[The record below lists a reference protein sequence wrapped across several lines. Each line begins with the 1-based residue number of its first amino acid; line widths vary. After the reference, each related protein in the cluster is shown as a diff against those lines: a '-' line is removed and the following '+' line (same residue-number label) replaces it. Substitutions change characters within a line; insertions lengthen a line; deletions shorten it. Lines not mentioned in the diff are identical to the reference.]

1 MKRQKKEKKN
11 MQNKMTEGNVTRTL
25 AAFTVPLIL
34 SGLFQQLF
42 NWVDAFIVGNIEG
55 ETALAGI
62 GATTSVYNLFVTVIT
77 GFTSGL
83 SVLAAQRYGMGEKGK
98 IRKLLSSYTV
108 LFALLFTVIS
118 IAGAVFT
125 EEILSV
131 LDTPETIF
139 SSARSYLNILF
150 AGIPF
155 LAVYNTYSSV
165 LRGIGNSRA
174 PFFSVL
180 VCSAVNVALD
190 LLFVAGMGYG
200 AAGAAAATAISQAAM
215 AVYIIA
221 YTVRKYPFL
230 RFSFS
235 GKLPD
240 KTVWK
245 IGAVYGLPSAVQSG
259 VSSVGNI
266 YLQQFMNG
274 FGEQT
279 VAAITTAYR
288 VDTVIFLPIIN
299 FGSGIATVV
308 AQNIGA
314 GKPERAKQVFR
325 TGTVIMTVISLGLTA
340 LVLLLGEK
348 LIAAFGITADTAAIG
363 KEFFHAISRFYIIY
377 GISMAVRGCLEGWG
391 DMLFSGITGILSLGV
406 RILCSYAFKPV
417 FGNMVVAYAEAFS
430 WIFLLALL
438 LLRYIGQTRK
448 RCRIALMK

>member
-1 MKRQKKEKKN
+1 
-11 MQNKMTEGNVTRTL
+11 MQNKMTEGNVIRAL

-42 NWVDAFIVGNIEG
+42 NWVDAFIVGNVEG

-77 GFTSGL
+77 GFASGL
-83 SVLAAQRYGMGEKGK
+83 SVLTAQRYGMGEKGK
-98 IRKLLSSYTV
+98 IRELLSSYTV

-118 IAGAVFT
+118 AAGTVFT
-125 EEILSV
+125 EELLVV

-139 SSARSYLNILF
+139 FSAQSYLKLLF

-155 LAVYNTYSSV
+155 LAVYNTYSAV
-165 LRGIGNSRA
+165 LRGIGNSSA
-174 PFFSVL
+174 PFFSIL
-180 VCSAVNVALD
+180 VCSAVNVVLD

-215 AVYIIA
+215 AVYVIV

-235 GKLPD
+235 GNLPD

-245 IGAVYGLPSAVQSG
+245 SGAAYGLPSAVQSG
-259 VSSVGNI
+259 VSSAGNI

-314 GKPERAKQVFR
+314 GKPERAKQVF
-325 TGTVIMTVISLGLTA
+325 
-340 LVLLLGEK
+340 
-348 LIAAFGITADTAAIG
+348 
-363 KEFFHAISRFYIIY
+363 HAISRFYMIY
-377 GISMAVRGCLEGWG
+377 GISMAVRGCLEGRG
-391 DMLFSGITGILSLGV
+391 DMLFSGIAGILSLGV

-430 WIFLLALL
+430 WIFLLAVL
-438 LLRYIGQTRK
+438 LLRYVVKTRQTFLHFVK
-448 RCRIALMK
+448 NS

>member
-1 MKRQKKEKKN
+1 ME
-11 MQNKMTEGNVTRTL
+11 
-25 AAFTVPLIL
+25 
-34 SGLFQQLF
+34 
-42 NWVDAFIVGNIEG
+42 
-55 ETALAGI
+55 
-62 GATTSVYNLFVTVIT
+62 
-77 GFTSGL
+77 
-83 SVLAAQRYGMGEKGK
+83 
-98 IRKLLSSYTV
+98 YT
-108 LFALLFTVIS
+108 
-118 IAGAVFT
+118 
-125 EEILSV
+125 
-131 LDTPETIF
+131 
-139 SSARSYLNILF
+139 SARSYLNILF

-245 IGAVYGLPSAVQSG
+245 SGAVYGLPSAVQSG

-377 GISMAVRGCLEGWG
+377 GISMAVRGCLEGRG
-391 DMLFSGITGILSLGV
+391 DMLFLRDHGDPVPWGEN
-406 RILCSYAFKPV
+406 LCSYAFKPV

-438 LLRYIGQTRK
+438 LLRYIGQTREKMQDCFDEVTDEMEAIFPGPIIKK
-448 RCRIALMK
+448 RGYTIKWVELPQKNML

>member
-1 MKRQKKEKKN
+1 
-11 MQNKMTEGNVTRTL
+11 MQNKMTEGNVIRAL

-42 NWVDAFIVGNIEG
+42 NWVDAFIVGNVEG

-77 GFTSGL
+77 GFASGL
-83 SVLAAQRYGMGEKGK
+83 SVLTAQRYGMGEKGK
-98 IRKLLSSYTV
+98 IRELLSSYTV

-118 IAGAVFT
+118 AAGAVFT
-125 EEILSV
+125 EELLVV

-139 SSARSYLNILF
+139 FSAQSYLKILF

-155 LAVYNTYSSV
+155 IAVYNTYSAV
-165 LRGIGNSRA
+165 LRGIGNSSV
-174 PFFSVL
+174 PFFSIL
-180 VCSAVNVALD
+180 VCSAVNVVLD

-215 AVYIIA
+215 AVYVIV

-235 GKLPD
+235 GNLPD

-245 IGAVYGLPSAVQSG
+245 SGAAYGLPSAVQSG
-259 VSSVGNI
+259 VSSAGNI

-274 FGEQT
+274 FGEHT

-314 GKPERAKQVFR
+314 GKPERAKQVF
-325 TGTVIMTVISLGLTA
+325 
-340 LVLLLGEK
+340 
-348 LIAAFGITADTAAIG
+348 
-363 KEFFHAISRFYIIY
+363 HAISRFYMIY
-377 GISMAVRGCLEGWG
+377 GISMAVRGCLEGRG
-391 DMLFSGITGILSLGV
+391 DMLFSGIAGILSLGV

-430 WIFLLALL
+430 WIFLLAVL
-438 LLRYIGQTRK
+438 LLRYVVKTRQTFPHFVK
-448 RCRIALMK
+448 K

>member
-1 MKRQKKEKKN
+1 
-11 MQNKMTEGNVTRTL
+11 MQNKMTEGNVIRAL

-77 GFTSGL
+77 GFASGL
-83 SVLAAQRYGMGEKGK
+83 SVLTAQRYGMGEKGK
-98 IRKLLSSYTV
+98 IRELLSSYTV

-118 IAGAVFT
+118 AAGAVFT
-125 EEILSV
+125 EELLVV

-139 SSARSYLNILF
+139 FSAQSYLKILF

-155 LAVYNTYSSV
+155 LAVYNTYSAV
-165 LRGIGNSRA
+165 LRGIGNSSA
-174 PFFSVL
+174 PFFSIL
-180 VCSAVNVALD
+180 VCSAVNVVLD

-215 AVYIIA
+215 AVYVIV

-235 GKLPD
+235 GNLPD

-245 IGAVYGLPSAVQSG
+245 SGAAYGLPSAVQSG
-259 VSSVGNI
+259 VSSAGNI

-314 GKPERAKQVFR
+314 GKPERAKQVF
-325 TGTVIMTVISLGLTA
+325 
-340 LVLLLGEK
+340 
-348 LIAAFGITADTAAIG
+348 
-363 KEFFHAISRFYIIY
+363 HAISRFYMIY
-377 GISMAVRGCLEGWG
+377 GISMAVRGCLEGRG
-391 DMLFSGITGILSLGV
+391 DMLFSGIAGILSLGV

-430 WIFLLALL
+430 WIFLLAVL
-438 LLRYIGQTRK
+438 LLRYVVKTRQTFPHFVK
-448 RCRIALMK
+448 K

>member
-1 MKRQKKEKKN
+1 MKN
-11 MQNKMTEGNVTRTL
+11 NMTEGNIIRVL
-25 AAFTVPLIL
+25 AAFTIPLIF

-83 SVLAAQRYGMGEKGK
+83 SVLTAQQYGMGETDR
-98 IRKLLSSYTV
+98 IRRLLFSYTV
-108 LFALLFTVIS
+108 LFAFLFTIIS
-118 IAGAVFT
+118 IAGVVFT
-125 EEILSV
+125 EEL
-131 LDTPETIF
+131 LLLLNTPQTIF
-139 SSARSYLNILF
+139 SSALSYLTILF
-150 AGIPF
+150 TGIPF
-155 LAVYNTYSSV
+155 LAVYNTYSAV

-174 PFFSVL
+174 PFFSIL

-190 LLFVAGMGYG
+190 LVFVAGMGYG

-215 AVYIIA
+215 AVYVIA

-230 RFSFS
+230 RFSVL
-235 GKLPD
+235 KNMPY
-240 KTVWK
+240 KTAWK
-245 IGAVYGLPSAVQSG
+245 NGAVYGLPSAVQSG
-259 VSSVGNI
+259 VSSAGNI

-325 TGTVIMTVISLGLTA
+325 AGTVVMTAISLLLTA
-340 LVLLLGEK
+340 VVLLLGEG
-348 LIAAFGITADTAAIG
+348 LITAFGITAETAAIG
-363 KEFFHAISRFYIIY
+363 KEFFRSIAPFYIIY
-377 GISMAVRGCLEGWG
+377 GISMAVRGCLEGRG
-391 DMLFSGITGILSLGV
+391 DMLFSGIAGILSLGV

-430 WIFLLALL
+430 WFFLLTLL
-438 LLRYIGQTRK
+438 MLRYAAKAQHKKSPPVSGH
-448 RCRIALMK
+448 

>member
-1 MKRQKKEKKN
+1 
-11 MQNKMTEGNVTRTL
+11 MQNKMTEGNVIRAL

-42 NWVDAFIVGNIEG
+42 NWVDAFIVGNVEG

-77 GFTSGL
+77 GFASGL
-83 SVLAAQRYGMGEKGK
+83 SVLTAQRYGMGEKGK
-98 IRKLLSSYTV
+98 IRELLSSYTV

-118 IAGAVFT
+118 AAGAVFT
-125 EEILSV
+125 EELLVV

-139 SSARSYLNILF
+139 FSAQSYLKILF

-155 LAVYNTYSSV
+155 IAVYNTYSAV
-165 LRGIGNSRA
+165 LRGIGNSSA
-174 PFFSVL
+174 PFFSIL
-180 VCSAVNVALD
+180 VCSAVNVVLD

-215 AVYIIA
+215 AVYVIV

-235 GKLPD
+235 GNLPD

-245 IGAVYGLPSAVQSG
+245 SGAAYGLPSAVQSG
-259 VSSVGNI
+259 VSSAGNI

-314 GKPERAKQVFR
+314 GKPERAKQVF
-325 TGTVIMTVISLGLTA
+325 
-340 LVLLLGEK
+340 
-348 LIAAFGITADTAAIG
+348 
-363 KEFFHAISRFYIIY
+363 HAISRFYMIY
-377 GISMAVRGCLEGWG
+377 GISMAVRGCLEGRG
-391 DMLFSGITGILSLGV
+391 DMLFSGIAGILSLGV

-430 WIFLLALL
+430 WIFLLAVL
-438 LLRYIGQTRK
+438 LLRYVVKTRQTFPHFVK
-448 RCRIALMK
+448 K

>member
-1 MKRQKKEKKN
+1 
-11 MQNKMTEGNVTRTL
+11 MQNKMTEGNVIRAL

-42 NWVDAFIVGNIEG
+42 NWVDAFIVGNVEG

-83 SVLAAQRYGMGEKGK
+83 SVLAAQRYGMGEKSK
-98 IRKLLSSYTV
+98 IREILSSYTV
-108 LFALLFTVIS
+108 LLALLFTVIS
-118 IAGAVFT
+118 IAGTVFT
-125 EEILSV
+125 EELFV
-131 LDTPETIF
+131 ALDTPETIF
-139 SSARSYLNILF
+139 FSAQSYLQILF

-155 LAVYNTYSSV
+155 LAVYNTYSAV

-174 PFFSVL
+174 PFFSIL
-180 VCSAVNVALD
+180 VCSAVNVVLD

-215 AVYIIA
+215 AVYVIV

-230 RFSFS
+230 KFSFAGKS
-235 GKLPD
+235 G
-240 KTVWK
+240 
-245 IGAVYGLPSAVQSG
+245 AAYGLPSAVQSG

-325 TGTVIMTVISLGLTA
+325 AGTVIMTVISLGLTS

-348 LIAAFGITADTAAIG
+348 LLTAFGITADTAAIG
-363 KEFFHAISRFYIIY
+363 REFFHSIARFYIIY
-377 GISMAVRGCLEGWG
+377 GISMAVRGCLEGRG
-391 DMLFSGITGILSLGV
+391 DMLFSGIAGILSLGV

-430 WIFLLALL
+430 WIFLLAVL
-438 LLRYIGQTRK
+438 LLRYVGKTR
-448 RCRIALMK
+448 

>member
-1 MKRQKKEKKN
+1 
-11 MQNKMTEGNVTRTL
+11 MQNKMTEGNVIRAL

-42 NWVDAFIVGNIEG
+42 NWVDAFIVGNVEG

-77 GFTSGL
+77 GFASGL
-83 SVLAAQRYGMGEKGK
+83 SVLTAQRYGMGEKGK
-98 IRKLLSSYTV
+98 IRELLSSYTV

-118 IAGAVFT
+118 AAGTVFT
-125 EEILSV
+125 EELLVV

-139 SSARSYLNILF
+139 FSAQSYLKILF

-155 LAVYNTYSSV
+155 IAVYNTYSAV
-165 LRGIGNSRA
+165 LRGIGNSSA
-174 PFFSVL
+174 PFFSIL
-180 VCSAVNVALD
+180 VCSAVNVVLD

-215 AVYIIA
+215 AVYVIV

-235 GKLPD
+235 GNLPD

-245 IGAVYGLPSAVQSG
+245 SGAAYGLPSAVQSG
-259 VSSVGNI
+259 VSSAGNI

-274 FGEQT
+274 FGEHT

-325 TGTVIMTVISLGLTA
+325 
-340 LVLLLGEK
+340 
-348 LIAAFGITADTAAIG
+348 
-363 KEFFHAISRFYIIY
+363 AISRFYMIY
-377 GISMAVRGCLEGWG
+377 GISMAVRGCLEGRG
-391 DMLFSGITGILSLGV
+391 DMLFSGIAGILSLGV

-430 WIFLLALL
+430 WIFLLAVL
-438 LLRYIGQTRK
+438 LLRYVVKTRQTFPHFVK
-448 RCRIALMK
+448 K

>member
-1 MKRQKKEKKN
+1 
-11 MQNKMTEGNVTRTL
+11 MQHL
-25 AAFTVPLIL
+25 QSPLIL

-42 NWVDAFIVGNIEG
+42 NWVDAFIVGNVEG

-77 GFTSGL
+77 GFASGL
-83 SVLAAQRYGMGEKGK
+83 SVLTAQRYGMGEKGK
-98 IRKLLSSYTV
+98 IRELLSSYTV

-118 IAGAVFT
+118 AAGAVFT
-125 EEILSV
+125 EELLVV

-139 SSARSYLNILF
+139 FSAQSYLKILF

-155 LAVYNTYSSV
+155 IAVYNTYSAV
-165 LRGIGNSRA
+165 LRGIGNSSA
-174 PFFSVL
+174 PFFSIL
-180 VCSAVNVALD
+180 VCSAVNVVLD

-215 AVYIIA
+215 AVYVIV

-235 GKLPD
+235 GNLPD

-245 IGAVYGLPSAVQSG
+245 SGAAYGLPSAVQSG
-259 VSSVGNI
+259 VSSAGNI

-314 GKPERAKQVFR
+314 GKPERAKQVF
-325 TGTVIMTVISLGLTA
+325 
-340 LVLLLGEK
+340 
-348 LIAAFGITADTAAIG
+348 
-363 KEFFHAISRFYIIY
+363 HAISRFYMIY
-377 GISMAVRGCLEGWG
+377 GISMAVRGCLEGRG
-391 DMLFSGITGILSLGV
+391 DMLFSGIAGILSLGV

-430 WIFLLALL
+430 WIFLLAVL
-438 LLRYIGQTRK
+438 LLRYVVKTRQTFPHFVK
-448 RCRIALMK
+448 K

>member
-1 MKRQKKEKKN
+1 
-11 MQNKMTEGNVTRTL
+11 MQNKMTEGNVIRAL

-77 GFTSGL
+77 GFALGL
-83 SVLAAQRYGMGEKGK
+83 SVLTAQRYGMGEKGK
-98 IRKLLSSYTV
+98 IRELLSSYTV

-118 IAGAVFT
+118 AAGAVFT
-125 EEILSV
+125 EELLVV

-139 SSARSYLNILF
+139 FSAQSYLKILF

-155 LAVYNTYSSV
+155 IAVYNTYSAV
-165 LRGIGNSRA
+165 LRGIGNSSA
-174 PFFSVL
+174 PFFSIL
-180 VCSAVNVALD
+180 VCSAVNVVLD

-215 AVYIIA
+215 AVYVIV

-235 GKLPD
+235 GNLPD

-245 IGAVYGLPSAVQSG
+245 SGAAYGLPSAVQSG
-259 VSSVGNI
+259 VSSAGNI

-274 FGEQT
+274 FGEHT

-325 TGTVIMTVISLGLTA
+325 
-340 LVLLLGEK
+340 
-348 LIAAFGITADTAAIG
+348 
-363 KEFFHAISRFYIIY
+363 AISRFYMIY
-377 GISMAVRGCLEGWG
+377 GISMAVRGCLEGRG
-391 DMLFSGITGILSLGV
+391 DMLFSGIAGILSLGV

-430 WIFLLALL
+430 WIFLLAVL
-438 LLRYIGQTRK
+438 LLRYVVKTRQTFPHFVK
-448 RCRIALMK
+448 K

>member
-125 EEILSV
+125 EEILAV

-139 SSARSYLNILF
+139 SSARSYLKILF
-150 AGIPF
+150 SGIPF

-215 AVYIIA
+215 AVYVIA
-221 YTVRKYPFL
+221 
-230 RFSFS
+230 S
-235 GKLPD
+235 GKSSSMRFPVF
-240 KTVWK
+240 TS
-245 IGAVYGLPSAVQSG
+245 YMGLAWQSG
-259 VSSVGNI
+259 VVWKA
-266 YLQQFMNG
+266 
-274 FGEQT
+274 GE
-279 VAAITTAYR
+279 IC
-288 VDTVIFLPIIN
+288 FSP
-299 FGSGIATVV
+299 GSRGSC
-308 AQNIGA
+308 
-314 GKPERAKQVFR
+314 P
-325 TGTVIMTVISLGLTA
+325 LG
-340 LVLLLGEK
+340 
-348 LIAAFGITADTAAIG
+348 
-363 KEFFHAISRFYIIY
+363 
-377 GISMAVRGCLEGWG
+377 
-391 DMLFSGITGILSLGV
+391 
-406 RILCSYAFKPV
+406 
-417 FGNMVVAYAEAFS
+417 
-430 WIFLLALL
+430 
-438 LLRYIGQTRK
+438 
-448 RCRIALMK
+448 

>member
-1 MKRQKKEKKN
+1 MF
-11 MQNKMTEGNVTRTL
+11 TE
-25 AAFTVPLIL
+25 
-34 SGLFQQLF
+34 
-42 NWVDAFIVGNIEG
+42 
-55 ETALAGI
+55 
-62 GATTSVYNLFVTVIT
+62 
-77 GFTSGL
+77 
-83 SVLAAQRYGMGEKGK
+83 
-98 IRKLLSSYTV
+98 KLLV
-108 LFALLFTVIS
+108 
-118 IAGAVFT
+118 
-125 EEILSV
+125 V

-139 SSARSYLNILF
+139 FSAQSYLKILF
-150 AGIPF
+150 AGIPL
-155 LAVYNTYSSV
+155 LAVYNTYSAV
-165 LRGIGNSRA
+165 LRGIGNSSA
-174 PFFSVL
+174 PFFSIL
-180 VCSAVNVALD
+180 VCSAVNVVLD
-190 LLFVAGMGYG
+190 RLFVAGMGYG

-215 AVYIIA
+215 AVYVIV

-235 GKLPD
+235 GNMPD

-245 IGAVYGLPSAVQSG
+245 SGAAYGLPSAVQSG
-259 VSSVGNI
+259 VSSAGNI

-325 TGTVIMTVISLGLTA
+325 AGTVIMTVISLGLTA
-340 LVLLLGEK
+340 LVLLLGER

-363 KEFFHAISRFYIIY
+363 KKFFHAISRFYMIY
-377 GISMAVRGCLEGWG
+377 GISMAVRGCLEGRG
-391 DMLFSGITGILSLGV
+391 DMLFSGIAGILSLGV

-430 WIFLLALL
+430 WIFLLAVL
-438 LLRYIGQTRK
+438 LLRYVVKTRQTFPHFVK
-448 RCRIALMK
+448 K

>member
-1 MKRQKKEKKN
+1 
-11 MQNKMTEGNVTRTL
+11 MQNKMTEGNVIRAL

-77 GFTSGL
+77 GFASGL
-83 SVLAAQRYGMGEKGK
+83 SVLTAQRYGMGEKGK
-98 IRKLLSSYTV
+98 IRELLSSYTV

-118 IAGAVFT
+118 AAGAVFT
-125 EEILSV
+125 EELLVV

-139 SSARSYLNILF
+139 FSAQSYLKLLF

-155 LAVYNTYSSV
+155 LAVYNTYSAV
-165 LRGIGNSRA
+165 LRGIGNSSA
-174 PFFSVL
+174 PFFSIL
-180 VCSAVNVALD
+180 VCSAVNVVLD

-215 AVYIIA
+215 AVYVIV

-235 GKLPD
+235 GNLPD

-245 IGAVYGLPSAVQSG
+245 SGAAYGLPSAVQSG
-259 VSSVGNI
+259 VSSAGNI

-314 GKPERAKQVFR
+314 GKPERAKQVF
-325 TGTVIMTVISLGLTA
+325 
-340 LVLLLGEK
+340 
-348 LIAAFGITADTAAIG
+348 
-363 KEFFHAISRFYIIY
+363 HAISRFYMIY
-377 GISMAVRGCLEGWG
+377 GISMAVRGCLEGRG
-391 DMLFSGITGILSLGV
+391 DMLFSGIAGILSLGV

-430 WIFLLALL
+430 WIFLLAVL
-438 LLRYIGQTRK
+438 LLRYVVKTRQTFPHFVK
-448 RCRIALMK
+448 K

>member
-1 MKRQKKEKKN
+1 
-11 MQNKMTEGNVTRTL
+11 MQNKMTEGNVIRAL

-42 NWVDAFIVGNIEG
+42 NWVDAFIVGNVEG

-77 GFTSGL
+77 GFASGL
-83 SVLAAQRYGMGEKGK
+83 SVLTAQRYGMGEKGK
-98 IRKLLSSYTV
+98 IRELLSSYTV

-118 IAGAVFT
+118 AAGAVFT
-125 EEILSV
+125 EELLVV

-139 SSARSYLNILF
+139 FSAQSYLKILF

-155 LAVYNTYSSV
+155 IAVYNTYSAV
-165 LRGIGNSRA
+165 LRGIGNSSA
-174 PFFSVL
+174 PFFSIL
-180 VCSAVNVALD
+180 VCSAVNVVLD

-215 AVYIIA
+215 AVYVIV

-235 GKLPD
+235 GNLPD

-245 IGAVYGLPSAVQSG
+245 SGAAYGLPSAVQSG
-259 VSSVGNI
+259 VSSAGNI

-288 VDTVIFLPIIN
+288 IDTVIFLPIIN

-325 TGTVIMTVISLGLTA
+325 
-340 LVLLLGEK
+340 
-348 LIAAFGITADTAAIG
+348 
-363 KEFFHAISRFYIIY
+363 AISRFYMIY
-377 GISMAVRGCLEGWG
+377 GISMAVRGCLEGRG
-391 DMLFSGITGILSLGV
+391 DMLFSGIAGILSLGV

-430 WIFLLALL
+430 WIFLLAVL
-438 LLRYIGQTRK
+438 LLRYVVKTRQTFPHFVK
-448 RCRIALMK
+448 K

>member
-1 MKRQKKEKKN
+1 
-11 MQNKMTEGNVTRTL
+11 MQNKMTEGNVIRAL

-42 NWVDAFIVGNIEG
+42 NWVDAFIVGNVEG

-77 GFTSGL
+77 GFASGL
-83 SVLAAQRYGMGEKGK
+83 SVLTAQRYGMGEKGK
-98 IRKLLSSYTV
+98 IRELLSSYTV

-118 IAGAVFT
+118 AAGTVFT
-125 EEILSV
+125 EELLVV

-139 SSARSYLNILF
+139 FSAQSYLKLLF

-155 LAVYNTYSSV
+155 LAVYNTYSAV
-165 LRGIGNSRA
+165 LRGIGNSSA
-174 PFFSVL
+174 PFFSIL
-180 VCSAVNVALD
+180 VCSAVNVVLD

-215 AVYIIA
+215 AVYVIV

-235 GKLPD
+235 GNLPD
-240 KTVWK
+240 KTMWK
-245 IGAVYGLPSAVQSG
+245 SGAAYGLPSAVQSG
-259 VSSVGNI
+259 VSSAGNI

-314 GKPERAKQVFR
+314 GKPERAKQVF
-325 TGTVIMTVISLGLTA
+325 
-340 LVLLLGEK
+340 
-348 LIAAFGITADTAAIG
+348 
-363 KEFFHAISRFYIIY
+363 HAISRFYMIY
-377 GISMAVRGCLEGWG
+377 GISMAVRGCLEGRG
-391 DMLFSGITGILSLGV
+391 DMLFSGIAGILSLGV

-430 WIFLLALL
+430 WIFLLAVL
-438 LLRYIGQTRK
+438 LLRYVVKTRQTFPHFVK
-448 RCRIALMK
+448 K

>member
-1 MKRQKKEKKN
+1 

-125 EEILSV
+125 EEILAV

-180 VCSAVNVALD
+180 VCSAVNVVLD

-215 AVYIIA
+215 AVYVIA

-245 IGAVYGLPSAVQSG
+245 SGAVYGLPSAVQSG

-348 LIAAFGITADTAAIG
+348 LIATFGITADTAAIG
-363 KEFFHAISRFYIIY
+363 KEFFHAISEY
-377 GISMAVRGCLEGWG
+377 S
-391 DMLFSGITGILSLGV
+391 
-406 RILCSYAFKPV
+406 
-417 FGNMVVAYAEAFS
+417 VASEPFNPLQRAIHSE
-430 WIFLLALL
+430 
-438 LLRYIGQTRK
+438 R
-448 RCRIALMK
+448 

>member
-1 MKRQKKEKKN
+1 
-11 MQNKMTEGNVTRTL
+11 MQNKMTEGNVIRAL

-42 NWVDAFIVGNIEG
+42 NWVDAFIVGNVEG

-77 GFTSGL
+77 GFASGL
-83 SVLAAQRYGMGEKGK
+83 SVLTAQRYGMGEKGK
-98 IRKLLSSYTV
+98 IRELLSSYTV
-108 LFALLFTVIS
+108 LLALLFTVIS
-118 IAGAVFT
+118 AAGTVFT
-125 EEILSV
+125 EELLVV

-139 SSARSYLNILF
+139 FSAQSYLKLLF

-155 LAVYNTYSSV
+155 LAVYNTYSAV
-165 LRGIGNSRA
+165 LRGIGNSSA
-174 PFFSVL
+174 PFFSIL
-180 VCSAVNVALD
+180 VCSAVNVVLD

-215 AVYIIA
+215 AVYVIV

-235 GKLPD
+235 GNLPD

-245 IGAVYGLPSAVQSG
+245 SGAAYGLPSAVQSG
-259 VSSVGNI
+259 VSSAGNI

-314 GKPERAKQVFR
+314 GKPERAKQVF
-325 TGTVIMTVISLGLTA
+325 
-340 LVLLLGEK
+340 
-348 LIAAFGITADTAAIG
+348 
-363 KEFFHAISRFYIIY
+363 HAISRFYMIY
-377 GISMAVRGCLEGWG
+377 GISMAVRGCLEGRG
-391 DMLFSGITGILSLGV
+391 DMLFSGIAGILSLGV

-430 WIFLLALL
+430 WIFLLAVL
-438 LLRYIGQTRK
+438 LLRYVVKTRQTFPHFVK
-448 RCRIALMK
+448 K

>member
-1 MKRQKKEKKN
+1 

-125 EEILSV
+125 EEILAV

-377 GISMAVRGCLEGWG
+377 GISMAVRGCLEGWEIC
-391 DMLFSGITGILSLGV
+391 FSPGYTYIYSLG
-406 RILCSYAFKPV
+406 
-417 FGNMVVAYAEAFS
+417 
-430 WIFLLALL
+430 
-438 LLRYIGQTRK
+438 
-448 RCRIALMK
+448 

>member
-1 MKRQKKEKKN
+1 
-11 MQNKMTEGNVTRTL
+11 MQNKMTEGNVIRAL

-42 NWVDAFIVGNIEG
+42 NWVDAFIVGNVEG

-77 GFTSGL
+77 GFASGL
-83 SVLAAQRYGMGEKGK
+83 SVLTAQRYGMGEKGK
-98 IRKLLSSYTV
+98 IRELLSSYTV

-118 IAGAVFT
+118 AAGTVFT
-125 EEILSV
+125 EELLVV

-139 SSARSYLNILF
+139 FSAQSYLKLLF

-155 LAVYNTYSSV
+155 LAVYNTYSAV
-165 LRGIGNSRA
+165 LRGIGNSSA
-174 PFFSVL
+174 PFFSIL
-180 VCSAVNVALD
+180 VCSAVNVVLD

-200 AAGAAAATAISQAAM
+200 AAGAAAATAISQAAR
-215 AVYIIA
+215 AVYVIV

-235 GKLPD
+235 GNLPD

-245 IGAVYGLPSAVQSG
+245 SGAAYGLPSAVQSG
-259 VSSVGNI
+259 VSSAGNI

-314 GKPERAKQVFR
+314 GKPERAKQVF
-325 TGTVIMTVISLGLTA
+325 
-340 LVLLLGEK
+340 
-348 LIAAFGITADTAAIG
+348 
-363 KEFFHAISRFYIIY
+363 HAISRFYMIY
-377 GISMAVRGCLEGWG
+377 GISMAVRGCLEGRG
-391 DMLFSGITGILSLGV
+391 DMLFSGIAGILSLVV

-430 WIFLLALL
+430 WIFLLAVL
-438 LLRYIGQTRK
+438 LLRYVVKTRQTFPHFVK
-448 RCRIALMK
+448 K

>member
-1 MKRQKKEKKN
+1 
-11 MQNKMTEGNVTRTL
+11 MQNKMTEGNVIRAL

-42 NWVDAFIVGNIEG
+42 NWVDAFIVGNVEG

-83 SVLAAQRYGMGEKGK
+83 SVLTAQQYGMGEKGRLRE
-98 IRKLLSSYTV
+98 ILSSYTV
-108 LFALLFTVIS
+108 LLALLFTVIS

-125 EEILSV
+125 EELLVV

-139 SSARSYLNILF
+139 SSAQSYLKILF

-155 LAVYNTYSSV
+155 LAVYNTYSAV

-174 PFFSVL
+174 PFFSIL
-180 VCSAVNVALD
+180 ICSAVNVALD

-200 AAGAAAATAISQAAM
+200 AAGAAAATAVSQAAM
-215 AVYIIA
+215 AVYVIV

-235 GKLPD
+235 GDLPD
-240 KTVWK
+240 RGVWK
-245 IGAVYGLPSAVQSG
+245 SGAAYGLPSAVQSG

-314 GKPERAKQVFR
+314 GKPERAKQVF
-325 TGTVIMTVISLGLTA
+325 
-340 LVLLLGEK
+340 
-348 LIAAFGITADTAAIG
+348 
-363 KEFFHAISRFYIIY
+363 HAISRFLHDLWDQH
-377 GISMAVRGCLEGWG
+377 GSPGL
-391 DMLFSGITGILSLGV
+391 SGRTG
-406 RILCSYAFKPV
+406 RYAFLRNCRHPV
-417 FGNMVVAYAEAFS
+417 SGGKDS
-430 WIFLLALL
+430 LL
-438 LLRYIGQTRK
+438 L
-448 RCRIALMK
+448 CV

>member
-1 MKRQKKEKKN
+1 
-11 MQNKMTEGNVTRTL
+11 MQNKMTEGNVIRAL

-42 NWVDAFIVGNIEG
+42 NWVDAFIVGNVEG

-77 GFTSGL
+77 GFASGL
-83 SVLAAQRYGMGEKGK
+83 SVLTAQRYGMGEKGK
-98 IRKLLSSYTV
+98 IRELLSSYTV
-108 LFALLFTVIS
+108 PFALLFTVIS
-118 IAGAVFT
+118 AAGTVFT
-125 EEILSV
+125 EELLVV

-139 SSARSYLNILF
+139 FSAQSYLKLLF

-155 LAVYNTYSSV
+155 LAVYNTYSAV
-165 LRGIGNSRA
+165 LRGIGNSSA
-174 PFFSVL
+174 PFFSIL
-180 VCSAVNVALD
+180 VCSAVNVVLD

-215 AVYIIA
+215 AVYVIV

-235 GKLPD
+235 GNLPD

-245 IGAVYGLPSAVQSG
+245 SGAAYGLPSAVQSG
-259 VSSVGNI
+259 VSSAGNI

-314 GKPERAKQVFR
+314 GKPERAKQVF
-325 TGTVIMTVISLGLTA
+325 
-340 LVLLLGEK
+340 
-348 LIAAFGITADTAAIG
+348 
-363 KEFFHAISRFYIIY
+363 HAISRFYMIY
-377 GISMAVRGCLEGWG
+377 GISMAVRGCLEGRG
-391 DMLFSGITGILSLGV
+391 DMLFSGIAGILSLGV

-430 WIFLLALL
+430 WIFLLAVL
-438 LLRYIGQTRK
+438 LLRYVVKTRQTFPHFVK
-448 RCRIALMK
+448 K

>member
-1 MKRQKKEKKN
+1 
-11 MQNKMTEGNVTRTL
+11 MQNKMTEGNVIRAL

-42 NWVDAFIVGNIEG
+42 NWVDAFIVGNVEG

-83 SVLAAQRYGMGEKGK
+83 SVLAAQRYGMGEKSK
-98 IRKLLSSYTV
+98 IRELLSSYTV
-108 LFALLFTVIS
+108 LFAFLFTMLS

-125 EEILSV
+125 EELLVV
-131 LDTPETIF
+131 LDTPETILF
-139 SSARSYLNILF
+139 SAQSYLKILF

-155 LAVYNTYSSV
+155 LAVYNTYSAV
-165 LRGIGNSRA
+165 LRGIGNSSA
-174 PFFSVL
+174 PFFSIL
-180 VCSAVNVALD
+180 VCSAVNVVLD

-215 AVYIIA
+215 AVYVIV

-235 GKLPD
+235 GNLPD

-245 IGAVYGLPSAVQSG
+245 SGAAYGLPSAVQSG
-259 VSSVGNI
+259 VSSAGNI

-325 TGTVIMTVISLGLTA
+325 
-340 LVLLLGEK
+340 
-348 LIAAFGITADTAAIG
+348 
-363 KEFFHAISRFYIIY
+363 AISRFYMIY
-377 GISMAVRGCLEGWG
+377 GISMAVRGCLEGRG
-391 DMLFSGITGILSLGV
+391 DMLFSGIAGILSLGV

-430 WIFLLALL
+430 WIFLLAVL
-438 LLRYIGQTRK
+438 LLRYVVKTR
-448 RCRIALMK
+448 

>member
-1 MKRQKKEKKN
+1 
-11 MQNKMTEGNVTRTL
+11 MQNKMTEGNVIRAL

-77 GFTSGL
+77 GFASGL
-83 SVLAAQRYGMGEKGK
+83 SVLTAQRYGMGEKGK
-98 IRKLLSSYTV
+98 IRELLSSYTV

-118 IAGAVFT
+118 AAGAVFT
-125 EEILSV
+125 EELLVV

-139 SSARSYLNILF
+139 FSAQSYLKILF

-155 LAVYNTYSSV
+155 IAVYNTYSAV
-165 LRGIGNSRA
+165 LRGIGNSSA
-174 PFFSVL
+174 PFFSIL
-180 VCSAVNVALD
+180 VCSAVNVVLD

-215 AVYIIA
+215 AVYVIV

-235 GKLPD
+235 GNLPD

-245 IGAVYGLPSAVQSG
+245 SEAAYGLPSAVQSG
-259 VSSVGNI
+259 VSSAGNI

-274 FGEQT
+274 FGEHT

-325 TGTVIMTVISLGLTA
+325 
-340 LVLLLGEK
+340 
-348 LIAAFGITADTAAIG
+348 
-363 KEFFHAISRFYIIY
+363 AISRFYMIY
-377 GISMAVRGCLEGWG
+377 GISMAVRGCLEGRG
-391 DMLFSGITGILSLGV
+391 DMLFSGIAGILSLGV

-430 WIFLLALL
+430 WIFLLAVL
-438 LLRYIGQTRK
+438 LLRYVVKTRQTFPHFVK
-448 RCRIALMK
+448 K

>member
-1 MKRQKKEKKN
+1 
-11 MQNKMTEGNVTRTL
+11 MQNKMTEGNVIRAL

-77 GFTSGL
+77 GFALGL
-83 SVLAAQRYGMGEKGK
+83 SVLTAQRYGMGEKGK
-98 IRKLLSSYTV
+98 IRELLSSYTV

-118 IAGAVFT
+118 AAGAVFT
-125 EEILSV
+125 EELLVV

-139 SSARSYLNILF
+139 FSAQSYLKILF

-155 LAVYNTYSSV
+155 IAVYNTYSAV
-165 LRGIGNSRA
+165 LRGIGNSSA
-174 PFFSVL
+174 PFFSIL
-180 VCSAVNVALD
+180 VCSAVNVVLD

-215 AVYIIA
+215 AVYVIV

-235 GKLPD
+235 GNLPD

-245 IGAVYGLPSAVQSG
+245 SEAAYGLPSAVQSG
-259 VSSVGNI
+259 VSSAGNI

-274 FGEQT
+274 FGEHT

-325 TGTVIMTVISLGLTA
+325 
-340 LVLLLGEK
+340 
-348 LIAAFGITADTAAIG
+348 
-363 KEFFHAISRFYIIY
+363 AISRFYMIY
-377 GISMAVRGCLEGWG
+377 GISMAVRGCLEGRG
-391 DMLFSGITGILSLGV
+391 DMLFSGIAGILSLGV

-430 WIFLLALL
+430 WIFLLAVL
-438 LLRYIGQTRK
+438 LLRYVVKTRQTFPHFVK
-448 RCRIALMK
+448 K

>member
-1 MKRQKKEKKN
+1 
-11 MQNKMTEGNVTRTL
+11 MQNKMTEGNVIRAL

-42 NWVDAFIVGNIEG
+42 NWVDAFIVGNVEG

-83 SVLAAQRYGMGEKGK
+83 SVLTAQQYGMGEKGRLRE
-98 IRKLLSSYTV
+98 ILSSYTV
-108 LFALLFTVIS
+108 LLALLFTVIS

-125 EEILSV
+125 EELLVV

-139 SSARSYLNILF
+139 PSAQSYLKILF

-155 LAVYNTYSSV
+155 LAVYNTYSAV

-174 PFFSVL
+174 PFFSIL
-180 VCSAVNVALD
+180 ICSAVNVALD

-200 AAGAAAATAISQAAM
+200 AAGAAAATAVSQAAM
-215 AVYIIA
+215 AVYVIV

-235 GKLPD
+235 GDLPD
-240 KTVWK
+240 RGVWK
-245 IGAVYGLPSAVQSG
+245 SGAAYGLPSAVQSG

-325 TGTVIMTVISLGLTA
+325 AGTVIMTVISLGLTA
-340 LVLLLGEK
+340 LVLLLGER

-363 KEFFHAISRFYIIY
+363 REFFHSIARFYIIY
-377 GISMAVRGCLEGWG
+377 GISMAVRGCLEGRG
-391 DMLFSGITGILSLGV
+391 DMLFSGIAGILSLGV

-430 WIFLLALL
+430 WIFLLAVL
-438 LLRYIGQTRK
+438 LLRYVVKARRK
-448 RCRIALMK
+448 VGLHNMTCN

>member
-1 MKRQKKEKKN
+1 
-11 MQNKMTEGNVTRTL
+11 MQNKMTEGNVIRAL

-42 NWVDAFIVGNIEG
+42 NWVDAFIVGNVEG

-77 GFTSGL
+77 GFASGL
-83 SVLAAQRYGMGEKGK
+83 SVLTAQRYGMGEKGK
-98 IRKLLSSYTV
+98 IRELLSSYTV

-118 IAGAVFT
+118 AAGTVFT
-125 EEILSV
+125 EELLVV

-139 SSARSYLNILF
+139 FSAQSYLKLLF

-155 LAVYNTYSSV
+155 LAVYNTYSAV
-165 LRGIGNSRA
+165 LRGIGNSSA
-174 PFFSVL
+174 PFFSIL
-180 VCSAVNVALD
+180 VCSAVNVVLD

-215 AVYIIA
+215 AVYVIV

-235 GKLPD
+235 GNLPD

-245 IGAVYGLPSAVQSG
+245 SGAAYGLPSAVQSG
-259 VSSVGNI
+259 VSSAGNI

-325 TGTVIMTVISLGLTA
+325 
-340 LVLLLGEK
+340 
-348 LIAAFGITADTAAIG
+348 
-363 KEFFHAISRFYIIY
+363 AISRFYMIY
-377 GISMAVRGCLEGWG
+377 GISMAVRGCLEGRG
-391 DMLFSGITGILSLGV
+391 DMLFSGIAGILSLGV

-430 WIFLLALL
+430 WIFLLAVL
-438 LLRYIGQTRK
+438 LLRYVVKTR
-448 RCRIALMK
+448 

>member
-1 MKRQKKEKKN
+1 M
-11 MQNKMTEGNVTRTL
+11 GNV
-25 AAFTVPLIL
+25 
-34 SGLFQQLF
+34 
-42 NWVDAFIVGNIEG
+42 EG

-77 GFTSGL
+77 GFASGL
-83 SVLAAQRYGMGEKGK
+83 SVLTAQRYGMGEKGK
-98 IRKLLSSYTV
+98 IRELLSSYTV

-118 IAGAVFT
+118 AAGAVFT
-125 EEILSV
+125 EKLLVV

-139 SSARSYLNILF
+139 FSAQSYLKILF
-150 AGIPF
+150 AGILF
-155 LAVYNTYSSV
+155 LAVYNTYSAV
-165 LRGIGNSRA
+165 LRGIGNSSA
-174 PFFSVL
+174 PFFSIL

-215 AVYIIA
+215 AVYVIV

-235 GKLPD
+235 GNLPD

-245 IGAVYGLPSAVQSG
+245 SGAAYGLPSAVQSG
-259 VSSVGNI
+259 VSS
-266 YLQQFMNG
+266 
-274 FGEQT
+274 
-279 VAAITTAYR
+279 AAYR

-325 TGTVIMTVISLGLTA
+325 AGTVIMTVISLGLTA
-340 LVLLLGEK
+340 LVLLLGER

-363 KEFFHAISRFYIIY
+363 KEFFHAISRFYMIY
-377 GISMAVRGCLEGWG
+377 GISMAVRGCLEGRG
-391 DMLFSGITGILSLGV
+391 DMLFSGIAGILSLGV

-430 WIFLLALL
+430 WIFLLAVL
-438 LLRYIGQTRK
+438 LLRYVVKTRQTFPHFVK
-448 RCRIALMK
+448 K